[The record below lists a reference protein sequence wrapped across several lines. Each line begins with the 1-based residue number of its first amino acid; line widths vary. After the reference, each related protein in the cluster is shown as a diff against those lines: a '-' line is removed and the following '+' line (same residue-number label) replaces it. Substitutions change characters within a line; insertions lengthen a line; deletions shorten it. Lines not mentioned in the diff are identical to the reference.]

1 MQKLAERLMR
11 HHGTLYDIKLT
22 EPGPT
27 TQGNAY
33 IRITPK
39 RHSMQQI
46 TPIAMDAFAY
56 HLDLMSEFHEAHAQG
71 KPETAVQVLTV
82 NSNDFH
88 AKDGLARKKADLYHA
103 LKEKL
108 SEMEK

>member
-39 RHSMQQI
+39 GHSMSAI
-46 TPIAMDAFAY
+46 TPIAMDAFVY
-56 HLDLMSEFHEAHAQG
+56 HLDLMEEFHEAHAQG
-71 KPETAVQVLTV
+71 RPETSVQVLTV
-82 NSNDFH
+82 KADDFH
-88 AKDGLARKKADLYHA
+88 AEDGLAKKKADLFHA
-103 LKEKL
+103 LKVKL